1 MARLI
6 DADAL
11 LEIYKKWIP
20 QLASP
25 EDDDRRGLETC
36 ITVLIGDEGK
46 HETL

>member
-1 MARLI
+1 MQMRCWKYI
-6 DADAL
+6 
-11 LEIYKKWIP
+11 KKWIP

-36 ITVLIGDEGK
+36 ITVLIGEEGK